1 MSVGSVLAT
10 ESLSLGKNRPGWLF
24 VMTKVA
30 AEAAP
35 ETDDGVHDGLHQNDK
50 RIRVKQA
57 FCHDRHAAW
66 KRSGVHH
73 PSRREDARRQPERLQ
88 NCYIPARLQPGK
100 AFPFA
105 SRIPLRHER
114 NMTLRLRALGVH
126 LFTATGAVF
135 AMLSMLAAVDEKW
148 DLMFLWLVVAFF
160 VDGIDGPLARH
171 YHVKVNAPEFDG
183 VLLDLI
189 IDYLTYVF
197 IPAFA
202 LFKSGLMD
210 GWTGWFA
217 IIVITFASALYFADT
232 RMKTKD
238 NSFSGFPGCWNM
250 LVLVIFAL
258 QPNFWVSLALVTAL
272 AIAMFLPLKFVH
284 PVRTERWR
292 FVTLPTA
299 LAWTFFAG
307 WAAWVDFHPQS
318 WAHWGLVATSV
329 YLLFAGIAQQLFPQR
344 DPS

>member
-1 MSVGSVLAT
+1 
-10 ESLSLGKNRPGWLF
+10 
-24 VMTKVA
+24 
-30 AEAAP
+30 
-35 ETDDGVHDGLHQNDK
+35 
-50 RIRVKQA
+50 
-57 FCHDRHAAW
+57 
-66 KRSGVHH
+66 
-73 PSRREDARRQPERLQ
+73 
-88 NCYIPARLQPGK
+88 
-100 AFPFA
+100 
-105 SRIPLRHER
+105 
-114 NMTLRLRALGVH
+114 MTLRFKALSVH

-135 AMLSMLAAVDEKW
+135 AMLAMLAAVEEKW
-148 DLMFLWLVVAFF
+148 SLMYLWLVVSFV

-171 YHVKVNAPEFDG
+171 YDVKKNAPEFDG

-217 IIVITFASALYFADT
+217 IIVITFASAMYFADT

-250 LVLVIFAL
+250 FVIVVFAL
-258 QPNFWVSLALVTAL
+258 EPSFWVILLLVSLLSL
-272 AIAMFLPLKFVH
+272 AMFLPLKFVH

-292 FVTLPTA
+292 SLTLPMA

-307 WAAWVDFHPQS
+307 WAAWVDFHPES
-318 WAHWGLVATSV
+318 WAHWGLVVTSL
-329 YLLFAGIAQQLFPQR
+329 YLVSAGIAQQVIPPRRSR
-344 DPS
+344 DYKTS